1 MTASELTT
9 STVEKAPVLVIVM
22 NNFFLGMVRQWQEL
36 FYGERYSSSCLVAEG
51 GMMKAKDQPKHLEDA
66 YVPDFVK
73 LAEAHGALGI
83 RVLKKDQVTSTLE
96 RALKEVQHRTVVL
109 EVMIDPQEKV
119 FPMVPAG
126 KGLDDIIIDM
136 A

>member
-1 MTASELTT
+1 
-9 STVEKAPVLVIVM
+9 M
-22 NNFFLGMVRQWQEL
+22 NR
-36 FYGERYSSSCLVAEG
+36 SI
-51 GMMKAKDQPKHLEDA
+51 LEDA
-66 YVPDFVK
+66 YIPNFVK

-83 RVLKKDQVTSTLE
+83 RVLKKNQVTSALE
-96 RALKEVQHRTVVL
+96 QALKEVQHRTVVL

>member
-1 MTASELTT
+1 
-9 STVEKAPVLVIVM
+9 
-22 NNFFLGMVRQWQEL
+22 MVRQWQEL

-51 GMMKAKDQPKHLEDA
+51 GVMKDKPEPKTLEDA
-66 YVPDFVK
+66 YTPNFVK

-83 RVLKKDQVTSTLE
+83 RVTKKDQVTSALE
-96 RALKEVQHRTVVL
+96 QALKEVQHRTVVL
-109 EVMIDPQEKV
+109 EVLIDQHEKV

-126 KGLDDIIIDM
+126 KGLDDIIVDM